1 MDMVADDFVLAL
13 PGMRPRRP
21 PPAQL
26 HRNALSDLDL
36 AIRELRMQIA
46 RCGTEIPEYWNS
58 DAFGISETDIA
69 TNRESI
75 SILPARGKSR
85 CG

>member
-1 MDMVADDFVLAL
+1 MKSAGLRTVAQDLHMVVDMVADDFVLAL

-26 HRNALSDLDL
+26 HRNALSEL

-46 RCGTEIPEYWNS
+46 RCGTEIPE
-58 DAFGISETDIA
+58 
-69 TNRESI
+69 
-75 SILPARGKSR
+75 
-85 CG
+85 

>member
-1 MDMVADDFVLAL
+1 MVVDMVADDFVLAL

-26 HRNALSDLDL
+26 HRNALSDL

-46 RCGTEIPEYWNS
+46 RCGTEIPE
-58 DAFGISETDIA
+58 
-69 TNRESI
+69 
-75 SILPARGKSR
+75 
-85 CG
+85 